1 VDDTFLQLLDVGHP
15 GAARP
20 VHGFTRIDHGEEPP
34 LHRVVAG
41 CSGWWSM
48 RLRGI
53 GSDRPG
59 RGSTAT
65 SDRPFVEEL
74 RAVEKLLPIP
84 PDEINR
90 RVLGSHLGEAD
101 LEAAERLNAM
111 NLRYYEEVVRPLLD
125 EWTHEVRARRAGQA
139 WSFVAACAALVSGAF
154 LHGTAAYVLFF
165 VGTFGVCTAIAAW
178 FGHTAASTG
187 ARLAS
192 KIERNVTSS
201 REGRT

>member
-1 VDDTFLQLLDVGHP
+1 
-15 GAARP
+15 
-20 VHGFTRIDHGEEPP
+20 
-34 LHRVVAG
+34 
-41 CSGWWSM
+41 M
-48 RLRGI
+48 
-53 GSDRPG
+53 
-59 RGSTAT
+59 AT
-65 SDRPFVEEL
+65 TDRPFVEEL

-111 NLRYYEEVVRPLLD
+111 NLRYYEEVVRPLLE

-139 WSFVAACAALVSGAF
+139 WSFVAACAALVSGTF

-165 VGTFGVCTAIAAW
+165 VGTFGVCTAVAAW

-187 ARLAS
+187 ARLAN
-192 KIERNVTSS
+192 KIEQITSS